1 MVLTIFIIKEAVN
14 NGYKITKDGVPYRF
28 NTELELNIE
37 LNYPTITIQTIYSD
51 TGTYN
56 LSARK
61 LAAYCFY
68 GDKTFKKG
76 TSIKHLDGNP
86 YNLSKANLVLDHS
99 TPVAPEIH
107 RTKRSKAASIARAAQ
122 GIIPANAKLDQ
133 ETRDAI
139 IKLRELKY
147 SYSAIGLKFNV
158 HKSTI
163 HNLLTKRTYCE

>member
-1 MVLTIFIIKEAVN
+1 MVLTIFIIKEAIN
-14 NGYKITKDGVPYRF
+14 NGYRVTEDGFFYKY
-28 NTELELNIE
+28 NTDLDLNIE
-37 LNYPTITIQTIYSD
+37 SYYPTITIETIYSN

-86 YNLSKANLVLDHS
+86 YNLSKANLFLDNS
-99 TPVAPEIH
+99 IPVKVEED

-163 HNLLTKRTYCE
+163 HNLLTRRTYCE

>member
-1 MVLTIFIIKEAVN
+1 MMLTILIIKEAIN
-14 NGYKITKDGVPYRF
+14 NGYRVTEDGFFYKY
-28 NTELELNIE
+28 NTDLELNIE
-37 LNYPTITIQTIYSD
+37 SYYPTITIETIYSN

-68 GDKTFKKG
+68 GDACFKRG
-76 TSIKHLDGNP
+76 ILIKHLDGNP
-86 YNLSKANLVLDHS
+86 YNLSKSNLLLDHS
-99 TPVAPEIH
+99 TPVAPEIYK
-107 RTKRSKAASIARAAQ
+107 TKRSEAASIARAAQ
-122 GIIPANAKLDQ
+122 GKIPANAKLSE
-133 ETRDAI
+133 ETREAI

-163 HNLLTKRTYCE
+163 HNLLTRRTYNE